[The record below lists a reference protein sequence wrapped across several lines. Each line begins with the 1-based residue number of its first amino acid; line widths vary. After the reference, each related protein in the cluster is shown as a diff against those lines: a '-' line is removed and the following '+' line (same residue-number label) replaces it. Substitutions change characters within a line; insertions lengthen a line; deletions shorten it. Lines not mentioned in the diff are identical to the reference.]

1 MSHAERNDS
10 VPIFWRLG
18 RHTACDGAAGARSI
32 FDGELL
38 AKDAVKKRLEDIGAA
53 VNLSTPEEF
62 RKVIISDIK
71 GFQDVAKTAGLEAK

>member
-1 MSHAERNDS
+1 MQQ
-10 VPIFWRLG
+10 V
-18 RHTACDGAAGARSI
+18 
-32 FDGELL
+32 L

-53 VNLSTPEEF
+53 VNLSTPDEF